1 MIGVVELPLRE
12 RMPASASSIRLGV
25 DLGNSGGVAELTMA
39 GEFVAVHPMPC
50 LRDGTKNRPTL
61 DAPLL
66 SELVANSH
74 ATVAYVEWVSARPGD
89 GPVQA
94 FAFGR
99 ARGACEG
106 ICASLGVRVRFL
118 TPPQWKR
125 LCSLPPGKEGAKD
138 RSRSAAIA
146 RWPAQASLF
155 ALKKSDGLAES
166 ALIGLSGLMLEEGLK

>member
-1 MIGVVELPLRE
+1 MTDIAALPIRDRMLSTNAVV
-12 RMPASASSIRLGV
+12 LGI
-25 DLGNSGGVAELTMA
+25 DLGNSGGIAELTTDGA
-39 GEFVAVHPMPC
+39 LVAVHQMPC

-61 DAPLL
+61 NAPLL
-66 SELVANSH
+66 SELIAQSH
-74 ATVAYVEWVSARPGD
+74 AKAAYIEWVSARPGD

-99 ARGACEG
+99 SRGACEG
-106 ICASLGVRVRFL
+106 ICASLGVRIRFL

-138 RSRSAAIA
+138 RSRAAAIA

-166 ALIGLSGLMLEEGLK
+166 ALVGLAGLMIEEGLK